1 LADDKPRRRDYR
13 DGMHL
18 RLSDKRQRDWVVAA
32 VLAAASLLQIS
43 LTPGPVRQ
51 QVLGSIFAV
60 ATCATVAFRQRY
72 PATAGV
78 TAQGLMALDFL
89 TWHDPAAGGWTIAW
103 FCSLYG
109 LAVWA
114 SRWRFAAGAAFVGL
128 TDLSPVGRDADPA
141 HWSSTAVGFAVGTVV
156 VMLLLRRI
164 VGDRDSRARLA
175 ERERD
180 VAAREAV
187 VEERARIA
195 RELHDAVAHSVSMMV
210 IQAGAERRVLGDRD
224 GSTREVLQTIERIGR
239 DALTEMRRLVGMLR
253 TDAADR
259 LAPQPTLAD
268 LPTLMSQV
276 REAGLPVEF
285 TVDGPARQLPVG
297 IELSAYRIVQ
307 EALTNALKHA
317 GRAHAAVSV
326 RYGPDSL
333 ELEITDDGAGSPDD
347 VPGGGHG
354 LAGIRERVTLYG
366 GNFDA
371 SARRDGGFAVRVL
384 LPLT

>member
-1 LADDKPRRRDYR
+1 MRRW
-13 DGMHL
+13 
-18 RLSDKRQRDWVVAA
+18 LSDKRQRDLMVAA
-32 VLAAASLLQIS
+32 VLAAASLLQVS
-43 LTPGPVRQ
+43 LTPAPVGQ
-51 QVLGSIFAV
+51 QALAALFAV
-60 ATCATVAFRQRY
+60 ATCATVSFRQRY

-89 TWHDPAAGGWTIAW
+89 TWHNLAAGGWTIAW

-109 LAVWA
+109 LAVWS
-114 SRWRFAAGAAFVGL
+114 SRWRFVAGAAFTGL

-141 HWSSTAVGFAVGTVV
+141 HWDSTAIGFALGTVV

-164 VGDRDSRARLA
+164 VGDRDTRARLA

-195 RELHDAVAHSVSMMV
+195 RELHDAVAHSVSTIV
-210 IQAGAERRVLGDRD
+210 IQAGAERRVLGED
-224 GSTREVLQTIERIGR
+224 GGQTREVLQTIEQIGR

-253 TDAADR
+253 TDSADR
-259 LAPQPTLAD
+259 LTPQPTLTD
-268 LPTLMSQV
+268 LPTLMTQV
-276 REAGLPVEF
+276 REAGLPVELR
-285 TVDGPARQLPVG
+285 VDGERRELPVG

-307 EALTNALKHA
+307 EALTNSLKHA
-317 GRAHAAVSV
+317 GRAHASVDV

-333 ELEITDDGAGSPDD
+333 ELEIADDGAGIAAD

-354 LAGIRERVTLYG
+354 LVGIRERVSLYG
-366 GNFDA
+366 GTFDA
-371 SARRDGGFAVRVL
+371 SARNGGGFAVRVL
-384 LPLT
+384 LPL

>member
-1 LADDKPRRRDYR
+1 LADDNPSRRVYR

-18 RLSDKRQRDWVVAA
+18 RLGDKRQRDLVVAGI
-32 VLAAASLLQIS
+32 LAAASLIQVS
-43 LTPGPVRQ
+43 LTPAPLRQ
-51 QVLGSIFAV
+51 QVLASVIAV

-89 TWHDPAAGGWTIAW
+89 TWHNLAAGGWTIAW

-109 LAVWA
+109 LAVWS

-128 TDLSPVGRDADPA
+128 TDLLPVGRDADPA
-141 HWSSTAVGFAVGTVV
+141 HWTSTAVGFALGTLA

-224 GSTREVLQTIERIGR
+224 GSTREVLQTIEQIGR

-259 LAPQPTLAD
+259 LVPQPTLAD
-268 LPTLMSQV
+268 LPTLMTQV

-285 TVDGPARQLPVG
+285 TVDGSARQLPVG

-333 ELEITDDGAGSPDD
+333 ELEITDDGAGTQAD

-354 LAGIRERVTLYG
+354 LTGIRERVTLYG
-366 GNFDA
+366 GKFDA
-371 SARRDGGFAVRVL
+371 SARLDGGFAVRVM

>member
-32 VLAAASLLQIS
+32 ILAAASLLQIS

-89 TWHDPAAGGWTIAW
+89 TWHDLAAGGWTIAW

-114 SRWRFAAGAAFVGL
+114 SRWRFAAGTAFVGL

-210 IQAGAERRVLGDRD
+210 IQAGAERRVLGEGG
-224 GSTREVLQTIERIGR
+224 GSTREVLQTIEQIGR
-239 DALTEMRRLVGMLR
+239 GALTEMRRLVGMLR
-253 TDAADR
+253 TDSADR

-268 LPTLMSQV
+268 LPMLMSQV

-285 TVDGPARQLPVG
+285 TVDGQARQLPVG

-317 GRAHAAVSV
+317 GRAHAAVGV

-333 ELEITDDGAGSPDD
+333 ELEITDDGAGSPAD

-366 GNFDA
+366 GKFDA
-371 SARRDGGFAVRVL
+371 TARLGGGFAVRVL